1 MGKLSLELLKERIAD
16 RYDPEYLVDVLG
28 ITTEEILDAFEEKLL
43 AKAKNS
49 EFWEVEN
56 DDDDED

>member
-28 ITTEEILDAFEEKLL
+28 ITTEEILEAFEDKLID
-43 AKAKNS
+43 KAMDS
-49 EFWEVEN
+49 GFWEVEN
-56 DDDDED
+56 EDDDDD